1 MTGPLPG
8 ELPSY
13 SRVEP
18 TTVFTALA
26 EIVYRGS
33 TPQEIYAAIG
43 IALSRPHGS
52 GKTVGA

>member
-43 IALSRPHGS
+43 IAL
-52 GKTVGA
+52 